1 MFFFEKDVCSSGAS
15 IDFGFDEV
23 DVNFFRDVFQYQGET
38 LSSKEVPIVGCVYD
52 TATLENLKVKGVV
65 SVDSAVGRV
74 LISPFL
80 PAVPYM
86 TLVDASFAYVRHLLC
101 AQWYLFGFSSTEYE
115 FRLMPKG
122 VKVSFKELGL
132 IQGYMAID
140 AFEEMC
146 EEAIKELRLPESSVK
161 AEAALL
167 RPDLPPLP
175 PVEED
180 KKEDIDGDYEAIE
193 ESEL

>member
-1 MFFFEKDVCSSGAS
+1 MCSSGPGT
-15 IDFGFDEV
+15 DFGFDEV
-23 DVNFFRDVFQYQGET
+23 EVNFFQDVFQYQGEALT
-38 LSSKEVPIVGCVYD
+38 SKEAAIVKCVYD
-52 TATLENLKVKGVV
+52 TATLEKLRVKGVV

-80 PAVPYM
+80 DAVPYM

-101 AQWYLFGFSSTEYE
+101 AQWYLFGFSLSEYE
-115 FRLMPKG
+115 FRLLPKG
-122 VKVSFKELGL
+122 VKVSFKELGV

-146 EEAIKELRLPESSVK
+146 EEAIKDLRLPESSVK

-167 RPDLPPLP
+167 RSDLPLLP
-175 PVEED
+175 PHEEE
-180 KKEDIDGDYEAIE
+180 KKEDIDDEYKTAE
-193 ESEL
+193 EVEL